1 MRKKEK
7 STPDISVIVPVFNEE
22 ANIKPLFKELRKV
35 MEKMGKDYEII
46 FIDDGSM
53 DDSLKILKTLRS
65 VRIIVFRKNF
75 GQTAAI
81 AAGMDNAKGKVIVAL
96 DADLQNDP
104 KDIPRLISEMR
115 KGYDIVS
122 GWRKDRK
129 DNLLMRRIPS
139 FVANWLISKISG
151 LKLHD
156 YGCTLKVYKKE
167 VVKDIM
173 LYGEMHRFIP
183 AIAASVGYKVGE
195 IEVSH
200 NPRLYGTTKYGIGRT
215 FRVIL
220 DLITVKFLL
229 SYQTRPLH
237 LFGGIGFL
245 ISGVGSIIT
254 VWLVYE
260 RITLLKPLSSRPLFM
275 VAIFMILVG
284 IQFITIGLLA
294 EFLTRIYFESQDK
307 PTYAI
312 KEIVLR

>member
-200 NPRLYGTTKYGIGRT
+200 NPRMYGTTKYGIGRT